1 MDAVGADVVV
11 VEVEVVVVVV
21 VVVAAVVTVVVGAVK
36 ATLTWAPVSDGVP
49 DGVFVASVQFVV
61 RTACSVIMY
70 VLERARN
77 NKAVAYI
84 AASRSGYVLNRL
96 DLAPRFAGSL
106 AAIGNTLTCV
116 GQIVN
121 PLITSA
127 IVSDAPI

>member
-11 VEVEVVVVVV
+11 VEVVVVVVEVVVV

-36 ATLTWAPVSDGVP
+36 ATLTWAPVSGGVP

-84 AASRSGYVLNRL
+84 GLADFGCVTVDRTRAEGCFGRL
-96 DLAPRFAGSL
+96 
-106 AAIGNTLTCV
+106 AIGML
-116 GQIVN
+116 GKGK
-121 PLITSA
+121 
-127 IVSDAPI
+127 